1 MKITV
6 VCGYDY
12 SKHTLALLHLLRQEG
27 ISIEECLIVSE
38 YSFKRFAYF
47 YRQLDKKEF
56 VKKFKDRIF
65 GNITNVTMSDEVKY
79 ILALCK
85 QHNIK
90 ENKVSLYCKNN
101 TIKYK
106 IVDNLNSPETLQFIS
121 GTDLAV
127 YTGGGIIRKS
137 FLEKFKI
144 GVLNCHGGKLPEMRG
159 MNVAEWS
166 VLLGIP
172 CVNTLHFMARELDM
186 GPIIEIISHDFDSC
200 ENIDQ
205 LRGLGINYTVHD
217 LVYGVK
223 KIISNDYQLTVQ
235 KKEEGK
241 QYFLMHPI
249 LKDIVNKK
257 LFLSH
262 V

>member
-1 MKITV
+1 MKITL

-12 SKHTLALLHLLRQEG
+12 SKHTLALLHLLALEG
-27 ISIEECLIVSE
+27 IVVEECLIVSE
-38 YSFKRFAYF
+38 YSVKRLTYF
-47 YRQLDKKEF
+47 YKQLDRKEF

-65 GNITNVTMSDEVKY
+65 GNITSVKMSDEVKY

-85 QHNIK
+85 QYNIK
-90 ENKVSLYCKNN
+90 EKKVSAYCKNN
-101 TIKYK
+101 NIRYK
-106 IVDNLNSPETLQFIS
+106 IVSNLNSTDTLQFIK
-121 GTDLAV
+121 GEDIAI
-127 YTGGGIIRKS
+127 YAGGGIIKKS
-137 FLEKFKI
+137 FLSRFKI

-166 VLLGIP
+166 VLKGIP
-172 CVNTLHFMARELDM
+172 VVNTLHFMERDLDM
-186 GPIIEIISHDFDSC
+186 GPIIEIIPHDFSSC
-200 ENIDQ
+200 KNIDQ
-205 LRGLGINYTVHD
+205 LRGVGIVYTIQD

-223 KIISNDYQLTVQ
+223 KIISNEYSLAIQ

-249 LKDIVNKK
+249 LKNIVNKK
-257 LFLSH
+257 LLSSH